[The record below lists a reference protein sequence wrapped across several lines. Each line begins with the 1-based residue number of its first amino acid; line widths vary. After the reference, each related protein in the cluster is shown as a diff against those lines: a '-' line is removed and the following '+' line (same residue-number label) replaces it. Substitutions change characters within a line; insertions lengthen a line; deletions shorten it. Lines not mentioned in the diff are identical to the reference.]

1 MIIIRD
7 IKNQGV
13 CIDGSVSKMYVRGLH
28 KTKSLF
34 CTFKN
39 KKIFG
44 SVQFQI
50 SGNSQN
56 TMQHTLYMTDCEM
69 NVFAVK
75 STLQLL
81 SARIMLLDI

>member
-28 KTKSLF
+28 KTKSLL

-56 TMQHTLYMTDCEM
+56 TRQHTLYMTDCEM
-69 NVFAVK
+69 NVCLLY
-75 STLQLL
+75 LQ
-81 SARIMLLDI
+81 